1 MKIYDRSALE
11 KLYNAC
17 ITDNINLEI
26 GIYKSIR
33 NVWVYVPPDQH
44 LSRNIDYKAVFKLSN
59 IGIEIDFKDVQLR
72 VKKSEDTLPIELYK
86 DMGQDPVER
95 VDFTDIPWL
104 RSPDGGRRTP
114 TEAYRTVYFRP
125 EGEITADERH
135 ELFRCGV
142 FATVVPQGHHWSWAD
157 QAEFA
162 APSLDIPNTLNFGDV
177 SFTRTLTKT
186 LELGNIGEG
195 DLTITEIVL
204 GESSDFNIKN
214 GLSLPCTI
222 SPGQKVSLNVEFAPS
237 ALSLKRVTLTIKS
250 TDPVNP
256 EAPIGLVGMGVH
268 SFRALSPEFD
278 FGEVLVKRTSIPG
291 LLELINDG
299 REDVQVA
306 DIQVSDECFSC
317 RTSPPFSVRAQ
328 SSTRLGIVFSPT
340 RIGSLTSTL
349 TVVSDYS
356 SKPEIKITL
365 SGEGIDWLTAP
376 REINFGEVR
385 VNAWSLVA
393 TIATIKNTAPSSC
406 DITMLAIVTPFV
418 PPGATLI
425 ATKVEFK
432 LDPLPSL
439 PITLRPSGRLD
450 QGVFAKPTEPGV
462 REGTLRISYRS
473 TDGTVSGMLS
483 VNLRVKGV

>member
-26 GIYKSIR
+26 GIYLR
-33 NVWVYVPPDQH
+33 NGDSMEYIPPTRP
-44 LSRNIDYKAVFKLSN
+44 LYGNRDYKALFKLSN
-59 IGIEIDFKDVQLR
+59 IGIAIDFKDVQLR
-72 VKKSEDTLPIELYK
+72 VKKSEDTLPINLYK
-86 DMGQDPVER
+86 ELGQEPVER

-125 EGEITADERH
+125 EGEITADERDK
-135 ELFRCGV
+135 LFRCGV
-142 FATVVPQGHHWSWAD
+142 YATVVPQGQHWYWAD

-222 SPGQKVSLNVEFAPS
+222 SPGQKVSLKVEFAPS
-237 ALSLKRVTLTIKS
+237 SLGLKRVTLTIKS

-256 EAPIGLVGMGVH
+256 EASISLVGMGVH
-268 SFRALSPEFD
+268 SFRALSPEID
-278 FGEVLVKRTSIPG
+278 FGEVLVKTTSIPG

-306 DIQVSDECFSC
+306 DIQIDVQIPGTHASDVCFSC
-317 RTSPPFSVRAQ
+317 RPSPPFSVRAE
-328 SSTRLGIVFSPT
+328 SSTRLDIVFSPT
-340 RIGSLTSTL
+340 MIGSRTGTL

-356 SKPEIKITL
+356 MNPEITL
-365 SGEGIDWLTAP
+365 KGEAVHWLTAP
-376 REINFGEVR
+376 SGINFGEVP
-385 VNAWSLVA
+385 VNDVVREQ
-393 TIATIKNTAPSSC
+393 ITIKNNSPSSC
-406 DITMLAIVTPFV
+406 KITRLDITGNPQA
-418 PPGATLI
+418 
-425 ATKVEFK
+425 KVEFNIHSFVISFPYTLERNHS
-432 LDPLPSL
+432 LDLL
-439 PITLRPSGRLD
+439 A
-450 QGVFAKPTEPGV
+450 QAKPTGLGV
-462 REGTLRISYRS
+462 QEKTLIIYYGS
-473 TDGTVSGMLS
+473 TDGTVSERLR
-483 VNLRVKGV
+483 VNLRVKGTRR

>member
-1 MKIYDRSALE
+1 MIVYDRSTLE

-17 ITDNINLEI
+17 ITDNINSEI
-26 GIYKSIR
+26 GIYHKIGA
-33 NVWVYVPPDQH
+33 NWVYVPPDQP
-44 LSRNIDYKAVFKLSN
+44 LSRTFYRAVFKLSN

-72 VKKSEDTLPIELYK
+72 VKKSEDTLPIRLYK
-86 DMGQDPVER
+86 DIGQDPVER

-104 RSPDGGRRTP
+104 RSPDGGMRTP

-125 EGEITADERH
+125 EGDITADERH

-142 FATVVPQGHHWSWAD
+142 YATVVPQGHHWYWAD

-195 DLTITEIVL
+195 DLTITEIIL
-204 GESSDFNIKN
+204 GESSDFNIKD
-214 GLSLPCTI
+214 GLSSPCPI
-222 SPGQKVSLNVEFAPS
+222 PPGQKVSLNVEFAPS
-237 ALSLKRVTLTIKS
+237 ALGLKRVTLTIKS
-250 TDPVNP
+250 TDLVNP
-256 EAPIGLVGMGVH
+256 EASIGLVGMGVH
-268 SFRALSPEFD
+268 SFRALSPEFN
-278 FGEVLVKRTSIPG
+278 FGEVFVKTTSITG

-306 DIQVSDECFSC
+306 DIQISDECFSC
-317 RTSPPFSVRAQ
+317 RPSPPFSVRAQ

-340 RIGSLTSTL
+340 SIGSRTGTL
-349 TVVSDYS
+349 TAVSNYS
-356 SKPEIKITL
+356 LKPEIKITL
-365 SGEGIDWLTAP
+365 SGEGIDWVTAP
-376 REINFGEVR
+376 REINIGEVT
-385 VNAWSLVA
+385 VNAWSLER
-393 TIATIKNTAPSSC
+393 TIARIKNMGPSSC
-406 DITMLAIVTPFV
+406 EITMLKI
-418 PPGATLI
+418 GI
-425 ATKVEFK
+425 ARREEFK

-439 PITLRPSGRLD
+439 PITIGSLD

-462 REGTLRISYRS
+462 RKGTLIISYRS
-473 TDGTVSGMLS
+473 TDRTVSGRLS